1 MDQYLFLFK
10 NFLGNLLMPVP
21 VTLLLLLWATLLLLR
36 RKTRWLGIITVILAT
51 AILAVTSYTPVNNQI
66 IAQLEAQTTAYSQD
80 NREVD
85 YVAVLG
91 NWHQSV
97 TDQPIT
103 SEIKPSGIVRLVEGI
118 RIYRMNPGSKL
129 VFTRFK
135 GAIADPVSYPEK
147 MRELALALGVP
158 GEDILIFNGPRDT
171 ADEANLLASNFADTT
186 LVVVTTAIHMP
197 RALYLLHRAGIKPI
211 PAPTEHLSKPFK
223 SWLILP
229 SGSTLAKGEY
239 WAHEQLGLIWAKL
252 VHKVEKETSNI
263 HD

>member
-10 NFLGNLLMPVP
+10 NFLGHLLLPVP
-21 VTLLLLLWATLLLLR
+21 ITLLLLVWATLLMLR
-36 RKTRWLGIITVILAT
+36 RKTRWLGFITVIVAT
-51 AILAVTSYTPVNNQI
+51 ALLAVTSYAPLNNQI
-66 IAQLEAQTTAYSQD
+66 IAQLEDQTPPYSQN
-80 NREVD
+80 NREID

-97 TDQPIT
+97 KEQPIT

-118 RIYRMNPGSKL
+118 RIYRLNPGSKL
-129 VFTRFK
+129 IFTGFK

-147 MRELALALGVP
+147 MRELAIALGVP
-158 GEDILIFNGPRDT
+158 NDDILTFSGPRDT
-171 ADEANLLASNFADTT
+171 ADEANLLAHNFAATT
-186 LVVVTTAIHMP
+186 LVVVTTAVHMP
-197 RALYLLHRAGIKPI
+197 RALYLLNRAGIEPI

-223 SWLILP
+223 SWLVLP
-229 SGSTLAKGEY
+229 SGSALANGEY

-252 VHKVEKETSNI
+252 VHKVEKETSNL